1 MGKLLSIIL
10 FAVLIVVL
18 VAAGP
23 LLVIWS
29 WNTLF
34 GTVHLI
40 DYTFWTWFAVLI
52 LGVFL
57 SPNVKVNK
65 K

>member
-1 MGKLLSIIL
+1 MGKVLSIIL
-10 FAVLIVVL
+10 FAAFVVVLI
-18 VAAGP
+18 AAGP

-34 GTVHLI
+34 GTMHLI
-40 DYTFWTWFAVLI
+40 DYNFWTWFAVLI
-52 LGVFL
+52 LGVFI
-57 SPNVKVNK
+57 SPNARVAK